1 MQGRVWVFPVAFC
14 PVLLG
19 RDCVRHSGGGWGWGG
34 ECFFTHHHRRLLPLS
49 PQLCLRGC
57 LAAASIACAY
67 LALLSMMLIILG
79 PIWISA
85 ISLPVACFASSM
97 YRVLFCRGP
106 VL

>member
-1 MQGRVWVFPVAFC
+1 MLGTRVGCGV
-14 PVLLG
+14 
-19 RDCVRHSGGGWGWGG
+19 GGGSA
-34 ECFFTHHHRRLLPLS
+34 FS
-49 PQLCLRGC
+49 PIIIDVCCRC